1 MTVSAILSDK
11 GGDVITLGPAATLD
25 EIIKTLA
32 THRIG
37 AVLIVSGD
45 DIQGI
50 VSERDVVR
58 LVSAG
63 GAEALSSP
71 ATSCMTRN
79 LVTCSKND
87 TISAV
92 MEKMTTGR
100 FRHVPVVEAG
110 KLEGVISIGDVVKY
124 RIAEA
129 EREAEEMRSYISTT

>member
-11 GGDVITLGPAATLD
+11 GNAVVTLKPTAALA
-25 EIIKTLA
+25 EICKTLA

-37 AVLIVSGD
+37 AVLIVDGD
-45 DIQGI
+45 NILGI

-63 GAEALSSP
+63 GGEALSSP
-71 ATSCMTRN
+71 ATSCMTKN
-79 LVTCSKND
+79 LVTCAKND
-87 TISAV
+87 TIAAV

-100 FRHVPVVEAG
+100 FRHVPVVEEG
-110 KLEGVISIGDVVKY
+110 KLEGVISIGDVVKF